1 MSMKNGIANK
11 NIKLTHGDIMK
22 VQLLLAIA
30 IVTLIPCSANA
41 QYANMDAIFQR
52 NAQINRDVEQWRQ
65 ELKSQPQSRNTSGRR
80 NYSNPSNTTII
91 SNPSESIRQSV
102 YRSQQQMLDR
112 KRQADAI
119 NNGSSTAIKANSV
132 LNGR

>member
-11 NIKLTHGDIMK
+11 IIKLTHRAIMK
-22 VQLLLAIA
+22 VKSLLAIA
-30 IVTLIPCSANA
+30 IVTLIPCSVNA

-52 NAQINRDVEQWRQ
+52 NAQINREVEQWRQ

-80 NYSNPSNTTII
+80 NYNPSNTTII
-91 SNPSESIRQSV
+91 PNPSESIRQSV

-132 LNGR
+132 LYGR

>member
-1 MSMKNGIANK
+1 MKNGITNQI
-11 NIKLTHGDIMK
+11 IKLIHRAIMK
-22 VQLLLAIA
+22 FKLLLAIA
-30 IVTLIPCSANA
+30 IVTLIPCSVNA

-65 ELKSQPQSRNTSGRR
+65 ELKSQPQYPNTSGRR
-80 NYSNPSNTTII
+80 KRSSSSNTTII
-91 SNPSESIRQSV
+91 PNPSESIRQSV

-119 NNGSSTAIKANSV
+119 NNGSSTEIKANSV
-132 LNGR
+132 LYGR